1 MSSRKGRRS
10 NAWTKGNGD
19 GDAMVLKQRPNAV
32 NPVGLKD
39 IMADI
44 LAGAMVHPV
53 MIVNVGSIL
62 QSTAEGRSGG

>member
-1 MSSRKGRRS
+1 
-10 NAWTKGNGD
+10 
-19 GDAMVLKQRPNAV
+19 MVLKQRPNAV